1 MPLRSGLSG
10 WMHGARPY
18 LISGVAAIALAA
30 TIATFTIVA
39 VASRAFAA
47 YYAIQAVIAL
57 RTTTGA
63 ARKLGYGA
71 LAAVMAAITLLAQP
85 TA

>member
-1 MPLRSGLSG
+1 
-10 WMHGARPY
+10 MHGARPY